1 MLLLCVWR
9 QQPAKGEKTVNS
21 QKDKT
26 SSATPQQPPRR
37 EAETR
42 EHLANERT
50 LLAWIRVGVTL
61 ISVGFVI
68 ERTGIITGSAGA
80 STTFGIALA
89 ILGVFSLLMGAQ
101 QYFRTQRRIKAND
114 FSPKVAPYLI
124 VVVGSVLFGV
134 AFIVYVLLLQGL

>member
-9 QQPAKGEKTVNS
+9 QRPEKGEKTVSS

-26 SSATPQQPPRR
+26 SSSTPQQPSR
-37 EAETR
+37 EADTR

-50 LLAWIRVGVTL
+50 LLAWIRVGVTR

-68 ERTGIITGSAGA
+68 ERTDIITGSSGA

-89 ILGVFSLLMGAQ
+89 ILGVLSLLMGAQ
-101 QYFRTQRRIKAND
+101 QYLRTQRRINAND
-114 FSPKVAPYLI
+114 FSPTVAPYLV

-134 AFIVYVLLLQGL
+134 AF

>member
-1 MLLLCVWR
+1 VS
-9 QQPAKGEKTVNS
+9 S
-21 QKDKT
+21 QKDET
-26 SSATPQQPPRR
+26 SSTSSQRPSR

-50 LLAWIRVGVTL
+50 LLAWIKVGVTL

-68 ERTGIITGSAGA
+68 QRTGIITGSAGA

-89 ILGVFSLLMGAQ
+89 MLGVLSLLMGAQ

-114 FSPKVAPYLI
+114 FSPTVAPYLV
-124 VVVGSVLFGV
+124 VVVGSTLRRSFYSLRSTTRVLGRRESQEY
-134 AFIVYVLLLQGL
+134 ALLN

>member
-9 QQPAKGEKTVNS
+9 QQPEKGEKTVSS

-26 SSATPQQPPRR
+26 SSSTPQQPSR

-68 ERTGIITGSAGA
+68 ERTGIITGSSGA

-89 ILGVFSLLMGAQ
+89 ILGVLSLLMGAQ

-114 FSPKVAPYLI
+114 FSPTVAPYL
-124 VVVGSVLFGV
+124 VVVLGSVLFGV
-134 AFIVYVLLLQGL
+134 AFIVYVLLQGI